1 MKPVSIVII
10 TLNEQKR
17 ISRLL
22 SDLVVQNYRN
32 FEVIVVDSASDDL
45 TVKIAKTYE
54 PHLPSLR
61 VHNMGTRGVSL
72 GRNTGVKLAQ
82 HDRVLFLDADTRL
95 EPNFLAQA
103 MKDINQ
109 RQLDVAGVYRNV
121 QKAPL
126 KFKAGYGVFNAGLFL
141 SQFFFP
147 TAVGAC
153 LFSTKTVHQKIGG
166 FDEEIELCEDC
177 DYVKRAAKI
186 SRYRMLSHD
195 IAFEFDPRRLVQD
208 GYLSTGALYLRAN
221 VRRLILGEMHNQE
234 IPYPFGHYREQSR

>member
-45 TVKIAKTYE
+45 TVKIANTYA
-54 PHLPSLR
+54 PHLPNLR
-61 VHNMGTRGVSL
+61 VHSMEKRGVSL
-72 GRNTGVKLAQ
+72 GRNTGAKLAQ
-82 HDRVLFLDADTRL
+82 YDRLLFLDADTRL
-95 EPNFLAQA
+95 EPDFLASA
-103 MKDINQ
+103 MKDLDKRN
-109 RQLDVAGVYRNV
+109 LDVAGVYRNV
-121 QKAPL
+121 NKAPL
-126 KFKAGYGVFNAGLFL
+126 KYKAGYGVFNAGLFL

-153 LFSTKTVHQKIGG
+153 LFSTKQTHRDIGG

-177 DYVKRAAKI
+177 DYAKRAAKVA
-186 SRYRMLSHD
+186 RYRMLSHT
-195 IAFEFDPRRLVQD
+195 ISFEFDPRRLIQD

-221 VRRLILGEMHNQE
+221 IRRLILGEMHNRE
-234 IPYPFGHYREQSR
+234 IPYPFGHYSEQSR